1 MARMMPAACP
11 RDTPSEA
18 ERRIFEHIKSE
29 TPDSWVAL
37 HSLGLTRHRRK
48 PWAEADFVLVTPSG
62 IFVLEVKGGAVR
74 RTGREWWTNDQRLD
88 ESPFDQAAGAAAALF
103 HDLRDA
109 VPAVRASMVGHGVCF
124 PSVIFDVAGTDLEGG
139 LVYDARD
146 VEHAFARYVERLSK
160 HWEGRLANRLSGF
173 VPKPLGAR
181 DMRAVIDRLAGDF
194 DLIPSLRA
202 DIGEVTRELVRL
214 TDAQVATFRGLED
227 NPRVVVRG
235 SAGTG
240 KTLIAIADAE
250 RLARGGARVL
260 VTCHS
265 NALREYLAARV
276 AHEPKIDVLAFQQL
290 CGDLIVNAGI
300 EDPRRPGGRAEE
312 YYDVLRPTA
321 ALEGWCE
328 LENPPQWDALVVDE
342 AQDLLT
348 GAASDLLE
356 ALLVGGW
363 NDGTWRLYLDPLQDI
378 FVASHREVID
388 RICGGGAQFRLGIN
402 CRNTAE
408 IGRDTSI
415 ATRCS
420 IQETLPVN
428 GPDPTWLPYGDDR
441 DHLRLVGKQIRSW
454 IESGIRPEEIAVLS
468 PVRRQ
473 NSILADGMP
482 PGVPCRLIDGPT
494 VDAAQR
500 GNAVQFST
508 RGRIQRLGIGR
519 RAPARY
525 ALPGPGGQERDDL
538 RRHDTSAGRAGR
550 HVRPAPGQ
558 QSARAAARL
567 WAAARGDLGFRR
579 ACESVS
585 TLAELLDR

>member
-1 MARMMPAACP
+1 MARMLPAACP
-11 RDTPSEA
+11 RDTTSEA
-18 ERRIFEHIKSE
+18 ERRIFEHITSE

-48 PWAEADFVLVTPSG
+48 PWAEADFVVIAPAG

-74 RTGREWWTNDQRLD
+74 RIGREWWTNDQRLG

-109 VPAVRASMVGHGVCF
+109 VPSVRGSLVGHGVCF
-124 PSVIFDVAGTDLEGG
+124 PNVIFNVGGTDLEGE

-146 VEHAFARYVERLSK
+146 IERPFARYVERLSK
-160 HWEGRLANRLSGF
+160 HWEERLAERLSGF
-173 VPKPLGAR
+173 SSKPLGAR
-181 DMRAVIDRLAGDF
+181 DMREVIDRLAKDF

-202 DIGEVTRELVRL
+202 DIGEVMRELVRL
-214 TDAQVATFRGLED
+214 TDAQVATFRGLEE
-227 NPRVVVRG
+227 NQRVVVSG

-250 RLARGGARVL
+250 RLAQRGSRVL

-265 NALREYLAARV
+265 NALREHLAARV
-276 AHEPKIDVLAFQQL
+276 AHEPRIDVVAFQQL
-290 CGDLIVNAGI
+290 CGALISQAGI

-321 ALEGWCE
+321 ALEAWCE
-328 LENPPQWDALVVDE
+328 LDDAPQWDALVVDE

-356 ALLVGGW
+356 AVLVDGW
-363 NDGTWRLYLDPLQDI
+363 TVGAWRLYLDPLQDI
-378 FVASHREVID
+378 FAASHRDVID
-388 RICGGGAQFRLGIN
+388 RVCGGAVQYRLGIN

-415 ATRCS
+415 ATGCS

-428 GPDPTWLPYGDDR
+428 GPDPTWLPYVDGR

-454 IESGIRPEEIAVLS
+454 IESGIRPNEIAILS

-473 NSILADGMP
+473 NSVLADGLP
-482 PGVPCRLIDGPT
+482 PGVPCRLVDGPM
-494 VDAAQR
+494 VGAAPPA
-500 GNAVQFST
+500 NAVQFST
-508 RGRIQRLGIGR
+508 VAAFKGLESDVVLLLDMPFLGREDRSATTYIGMTRARAVLAVMHDQRLKSKLDELQQDFGR
-519 RAPARY
+519 RLVA
-525 ALPGPGGQERDDL
+525 
-538 RRHDTSAGRAGR
+538 S
-550 HVRPAPGQ
+550 
-558 QSARAAARL
+558 
-567 WAAARGDLGFRR
+567 
-579 ACESVS
+579 
-585 TLAELLDR
+585 

>member
-1 MARMMPAACP
+1 MLPAACP
-11 RDTPSEA
+11 GDTPSEA
-18 ERRIFEHIKSE
+18 ERRIFERLKSE

-48 PWAEADFVLVTPSG
+48 PWAEADFVVVAPKG

-74 RTGREWWTNDQRLD
+74 RIGREWWTNDARLD

-109 VPAVRASMVGHGVCF
+109 VPVVRTSLVGHGVCF
-124 PSVIFDVAGTDLEGG
+124 PNVIFNVDGTDLEGD
-139 LVYDARD
+139 LVYDARN
-146 VEHAFARYVERLSK
+146 VEEAFARYIERLAE
-160 HWEGRLANRLSGF
+160 HWERRLADRIPRF
-173 VPKPLGAR
+173 ATKPLGAR
-181 DMRAVIDRLAGDF
+181 DIRAVVDRLAGDF

-202 DIGEVTRELVRL
+202 DIGEVTHELVRL
-214 TDAQVATFRGLED
+214 TEAQVATFRGLEE
-227 NPRVVVRG
+227 NPRVVIRG

-250 RLARGGARVL
+250 RLAQRGERVL

-265 NALREYLAARV
+265 NALRDYLAARV

-290 CGDLIVNAGI
+290 CGELIVKAGI
-300 EDPRRPGGRAEE
+300 EDPRHPGGRAEE

-321 ALEGWCE
+321 ALEAWCD
-328 LENPPQWDALVVDE
+328 LEDPPQWDALVVDE

-356 ALLVGGW
+356 ALLVDGW
-363 NDGTWRLYLDPLQDI
+363 DKGVWRLYLDPLQDI

-388 RICGGGAQFRLGIN
+388 RICGRGAQLRLGIN

-415 ATRCS
+415 ATGCP

-428 GPDPTWLPYGDDR
+428 GPDPTWLPYADDR
-441 DHLRLVGKQIRSW
+441 DHVRLVGKQIRSW

-468 PVRRQ
+468 PVRRH
-473 NSILADGMP
+473 NSVLADGMP
-482 PGVPCRLIDGPT
+482 KGVPCRLVDGPI
-494 VDAAQR
+494 VDQTQR
-500 GNAVQFST
+500 RGAVQFST
-508 RGRIQRLGIGR
+508 VAAFKGLESDVVLLLDDPLLGREDRRATTYVGMTRARAVLAVMYDQRLTAKMEELQRDFGR
-519 RAPARY
+519 RLIA
-525 ALPGPGGQERDDL
+525 
-538 RRHDTSAGRAGR
+538 T
-550 HVRPAPGQ
+550 
-558 QSARAAARL
+558 
-567 WAAARGDLGFRR
+567 
-579 ACESVS
+579 
-585 TLAELLDR
+585 